1 MNYPEPTPVTITV
14 ASEGAAWRL
23 SPLLPLELNQDRQ
36 LSLLSILAVA
46 HSQQIPLVPLLKAF
60 ATEHRF
66 WFRHAL
72 FHLSKR
78 LDAGESLSTAL
89 MRTPSLLS
97 QGTVLAIH
105 SAKNDEALSHVYSTL
120 LAAGGGQSNA
130 SSIRIVGT
138 VLYWMTFAIPAIVVM
153 SGIGF
158 FIIPTFIRMFEEFE
172 LKLSPTVKWILS
184 LASTGTLPALLMIQA
199 IGLLLFLYWLTPM
212 RMIIKRWKYRWNVG
226 FSRSSYRNDL
236 LTGAAAAVGSG
247 TELGYHFQEVQTYC
261 ENRSLRKKAASIAK
275 YEASGISPWV
285 ALGKVGLVTDREAL
299 ALNAMQNDSLRSWAL
314 LRMMQRNTDT
324 SRNRTNTAFTVLH
337 PFAIFIFGLFVLGV
351 CFAVFEPLTSLIRS
365 LS

>member
-1 MNYPEPTPVTITV
+1 MNYPEPTQVTITV

-36 LSLLSILAVA
+36 FSLLSILAVA
-46 HSQQIPLVPLLKAF
+46 HRQQIPLVPLLKAF

-72 FHLSKR
+72 FHLSR
-78 LDAGESLSTAL
+78 RMDAGESLPTAL
-89 MRTPSLLS
+89 MKTPGLLS

-105 SAKNDEALSHVYSTL
+105 SAKTDEALSHVYSTL
-120 LAAGGGQSNA
+120 LEAGGGQSNA
-130 SSIRIVGT
+130 RSVRIMGT
-138 VLYWMTFAIPAIVVM
+138 LLYWIMFAIPAIVVL

-158 FIIPTFIRMFEEFE
+158 FIIPTFIKLFDEFE
-172 LKLSPTVKWILS
+172 LKLSPAVRWILS
-184 LASTGTLPALLMIQA
+184 LLSTGTFPALLMIQA

-212 RMIIKRWKYRWNVG
+212 RMIIQRWKYRWNIG
-226 FSRSSYRNDL
+226 FSRSNYRYDL

-247 TELGYHFQEVQTYC
+247 TELGDHFQEVQTYC

-275 YEASGISPWV
+275 HAASGISPWV
-285 ALGKVGLVTDREAL
+285 ALGKVGLVTDREAQ

-337 PFAIFIFGLFVLGV
+337 PFVIFIFGLLVLGV
-351 CFAVFEPLTSLIRS
+351 CFAIVEPLTALIRS

>member
-1 MNYPEPTPVTITV
+1 MNYPEPTQVTITV

-36 LSLLSILAVA
+36 FSLLSILAVA
-46 HSQQIPLVPLLKAF
+46 HRQQIPLVPLLKAF

-72 FHLSKR
+72 FHLSR
-78 LDAGESLSTAL
+78 RMDAGESLPTAL
-89 MRTPSLLS
+89 MKTPGLLS

-105 SAKNDEALSHVYSTL
+105 SAKTDEALSHVYSTL
-120 LAAGGGQSNA
+120 LEAGGGQSNA
-130 SSIRIVGT
+130 RSVRIIGT
-138 VLYWMTFAIPAIVVM
+138 LLYWIMFAIPAIVVL

-158 FIIPTFIRMFEEFE
+158 FIIPTFIKLFDEFE
-172 LKLSPTVKWILS
+172 LKLSPAVRWILS
-184 LASTGTLPALLMIQA
+184 LLSTGTFPALLMIQA

-212 RMIIKRWKYRWNVG
+212 RMIIQRWKYRWNIG
-226 FSRSSYRNDL
+226 FSRSNYRYDL

-247 TELGYHFQEVQTYC
+247 TELGDHFQEVQTYC

-275 YEASGISPWV
+275 HAASGISPWV
-285 ALGKVGLVTDREAL
+285 ALGKVGLVTDREAQ

-337 PFAIFIFGLFVLGV
+337 PFVIFIFGLLVLGV
-351 CFAVFEPLTSLIRS
+351 CFAIVEPLTALIRS